1 MSRFT
6 IPTPPPNVRTGP
18 PPCRPDCPL
27 TCPQRDAGGLLG
39 APARCGQLPVQGIG
53 REPVSPRYDQPPL
66 RPNRAGRIQTGARHS
81 PLPHDR
87 VVAPQT
93 EPRRP
98 APGRAFDCQMRRHP
112 PTDHAES
119 GGAATRLGERP
130 DRNRPWAIIGQVE
143 LCCRHFPVFRHRRA
157 LSMVRAAPPPHTG
170 ASPRRLRR
178 PRMPVRP
185 VRALHATVPF
195 PMNQA

>member
-6 IPTPPPNVRTGP
+6 IDHLHRYTRTVRRESSTGLP
-18 PPCRPDCPL
+18 SPCPD
-27 TCPQRDAGGLLG
+27 RGAGGLLG
-39 APARCGQLPVQGIG
+39 APARSGQLPVQGFG
-53 REPVSPRYDQPPL
+53 RERILPRHDQPPL
-66 RPNRAGRIQTGARHS
+66 RPHRAGRLETGARHS

-87 VVAPQT
+87 MMATET

-185 VRALHATVPF
+185 VRALHATVSF

>member
-6 IPTPPPNVRTGP
+6 IPSTSTAMRTRPPS
-18 PPCRPDCPL
+18 CRPDCPS

-53 REPVSPRYDQPPL
+53 REPVVPRYDQPPL
-66 RPNRAGRIQTGARHS
+66 RPRRAGRVETGTRHS

-98 APGRAFDCQMRRHP
+98 LSGRAFDCQMRRHP
-112 PTDHAES
+112 PANHAES
-119 GGAATRLGERP
+119 GGAATRPGEGS
-130 DRNRPWAIIGQVE
+130 DRNRPWPIIGQIE
-143 LCCRHFPVFRHRRA
+143 LCRRHFPVFRHRRTP
-157 LSMVRAAPPPHTG
+157 STVRAAASRRAGTPPRSTTPPPPDAG
-170 ASPRRLRR
+170 A
-178 PRMPVRP
+178 
-185 VRALHATVPF
+185 T
-195 PMNQA
+195 NQA

>member
-6 IPTPPPNVRTGP
+6 IPITSHRYAQRSDESSTG
-18 PPCRPDCPL
+18 L
-27 TCPQRDAGGLLG
+27 SSTCPDRDAGGLLG
-39 APARCGQLPVQGIG
+39 ATARSGQLAVQVIG
-53 REPVSPRYDQPPL
+53 RERIVPRNDQPPL
-66 RPNRAGRIQTGARHS
+66 RPHRAGRLETGARHS

-87 VVAPQT
+87 MVATET

-98 APGRAFDCQMRRHP
+98 VPGRAFDCQMRRHP

-119 GGAATRLGERP
+119 GDAATRLGERP

-157 LSMVRAAPPPHTG
+157 LSTVRARPASLDEPSVARGRDRSGHT
-170 ASPRRLRR
+170 PRWFFRR
-178 PRMPVRP
+178 RIRP
-185 VRALHATVPF
+185 LYD
-195 PMNQA
+195 